1 MIFDDEARMENK
13 LLNVLKRN
21 KQLYSNGR
29 LNNGFNFISHL
40 NGELA
45 FASERLCKKLGHPYY
60 KEINCKKFGELLEKY
75 SNYSQTTMLNN
86 IQQLIEGADIIDV
99 VVKFKNSQQLI
110 LFTLMAIKLDDGTM
124 VGVQA
129 FGRDIKLLSHMEII
143 LNHSSPKLSPPDD
156 LPVGIDLNSRE
167 QMIVS
172 LLIAGFTQVEIGE
185 YLQCSRGHVAK
196 LIATEICPKFGIK
209 GSSTK
214 RLVKLAI
221 YHNVL
226 NHKIPEDLA
235 DRLGAF
241 SLSL

>member
-1 MIFDDEARMENK
+1 MIFNDGARMENK
-13 LLNVLKRN
+13 LLNVLRQN
-21 KQLYSNGR
+21 KCLYSSGR
-29 LNNGFNFISHL
+29 LNNGFNFISYL

-45 FASERLCKKLGHPYY
+45 FASERLCKKLGYTSY
-60 KEINCKKFGELLEKY
+60 KEMNCTEFGSLLETY
-75 SNYSQTTMLNN
+75 SNYSQIAMLNN
-86 IQQLIEGADIIDV
+86 IQQLIDGAEIIDV

-110 LFTLMAIKLDDGTM
+110 LFTLMAIKLNDGTI

-129 FGRDIKLLSHMEII
+129 FGRNIKLLSHMEII
-143 LNHSSPKLSPPDD
+143 LNHSSHGALPSPDPH
-156 LPVGIDLNSRE
+156 VGIDLNSRE

-172 LLIAGFTQVEIGE
+172 LLIAGFTQVEIAE

-196 LIATEICPKFGIK
+196 IIATEICPKFGIK

-221 YHNVL
+221 YYNVL
-226 NHKIPEDLA
+226 NNKIPEDLA

>member
-1 MIFDDEARMENK
+1 MENK
-13 LLNVLKRN
+13 LLNVLKQN
-21 KQLYSNGR
+21 KHLYSGGR
-29 LNNGFNFISHL
+29 LNSGFNFISHL

-45 FASERLCKKLGHPYY
+45 FASERLCKKLGYMSY
-60 KEINCKKFGELLEKY
+60 KEMNYKKFGDLLEKY
-75 SNYSQTTMLNN
+75 SNYSKAIMLNN
-86 IQQLIEGADIIDV
+86 IQQLIEGAEIIDV

-110 LFTLMAIKLDDGTM
+110 LFTLMAIKLNDGTI
-124 VGVQA
+124 VGVQT

-143 LNHSSPKLSPPDD
+143 LNHSASKPSPPDE
-156 LPVGIDLNSRE
+156 LPVDIDLNSRE
-167 QMIVS
+167 QMIIS

-214 RLVKLAI
+214 RLVKMAI

-226 NHKIPEDLA
+226 NNKIPEDLA